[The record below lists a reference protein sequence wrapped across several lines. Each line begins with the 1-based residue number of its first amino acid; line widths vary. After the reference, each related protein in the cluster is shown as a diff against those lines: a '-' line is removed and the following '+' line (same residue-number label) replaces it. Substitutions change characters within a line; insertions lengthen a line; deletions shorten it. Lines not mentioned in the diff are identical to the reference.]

1 MAIATNVAVKT
12 VVATALRD
20 YFANGS
26 LEILTSGDVLLAT
39 FGLDTD
45 GGAIAGAVWTLVLD
59 ANQVAA
65 VADGTAAK
73 AQIKTAGGDAHFTGL
88 TVGTSGAHIN
98 LTSLSIESGGDVA
111 LTSATITITG

>member
-12 VVATALRD
+12 AIATALRD

-26 LEILTSGDVLLAT
+26 LEILTSGDTLLAT

-45 GGAIAGAVWTLVLD
+45 GGDIAGAVWTLVFD
-59 ANQVAA
+59 SDTVTAG
-65 VADGTAAK
+65 ADGTAAK

-88 TVGTSGAHIN
+88 TVGTSGADIN
-98 LTSLSIESGGDVA
+98 LNSATIASAQDVQI
-111 LTSATITITG
+111 TSATITITG